1 MNEMKLKLNNV
12 VKTLLLYL
20 CFGLT
25 TVMAQT
31 LVRGTVVDNLG
42 IPLPGLAVIVDGT
55 SRGVTTD
62 LDGNFEIQASSG
74 EVLLFSY
81 IGFKTVKRTIGD
93 ATVVINVTM
102 EEDTEQ
108 LDEVVIVGYGTL
120 EKKELTG
127 SQVSLKADDINR
139 IQAVS
144 FEEAL
149 LGKAAG
155 VLITSSQ
162 GGPGDAAT
170 IQIRGATS
178 INASSAPLYVID
190 GVEIDGD
197 AQGIGGASETGA
209 ISSSSPLSLVDPNN
223 IESIEILKDANA
235 TAIYGSRG
243 ANGVVI
249 INTKTGKGQEN
260 KLTFDFDATTGV
272 QTISNQI
279 DILGAQEFVDFF
291 NEAFPWDPT
300 FSANR
305 FEQLA
310 FRDNNGNNLP
320 LDAIGPDGER
330 RFAINDFRGDVF
342 RPGILN
348 KYSISA
354 RSGNDTSWFSANM
367 SYTNQEGIV
376 TNTDF
381 ERIQASVN
389 VGGNVSDRLQVGFQA
404 SGGRSNRSG
413 IINATPDG
421 GNRGAF
427 GVITNL
433 SLAPPVQGRF
443 DSGRIGVGTNNI
455 LFDENGFVTNA
466 NGRFILNPVSQVNET
481 VNRGEE
487 LFGYISSYLD
497 YKLTD
502 GLRFRSSLSFN
513 AYQNIGQV
521 YLPTNLDFGQQLG
534 IANVSRFSENRW
546 QNNNT
551 LTFDKIYANKH
562 KVNVVVG
569 TSLLSNEFST
579 LSVRATGFESD
590 DVNLD
595 DLSVASNQFID
606 SGRGEN
612 GLLGFFGRI
621 NYSFDSRYVINL
633 TARTDKSSRFFPG
646 PSQWGFFPSA
656 GFTWNVSEESFL
668 EDSSFLSNLRLKA
681 SVGQTGN
688 DKIGVFQS
696 QLAFNGSRSSSFRS
710 GNPTISAASVRN
722 GNRFN
727 GFFLSRVSNP
737 DLTWETTTQ
746 YDVGGEVGLFN
757 NRLNIAVDWFRK
769 DTEDLLLERPTASQA
784 GFPFVLENVGEVRNT
799 GLELSFR
806 SVNIDTK
813 DFTWS
818 TNFNIS
824 FIENEVISL
833 GDVQEEFLVSAPA
846 GTGVNNDFIVRE
858 GLPLGAMFGFESDG
872 VYQFEDFVEFQGLTN
887 AEAVDLYRNDPNTG
901 RLRPFGGDGGGNS
914 FTLIDGVAAN
924 GGNNRPGQQKL
935 IDQNGDGVI
944 NEADLV
950 VIGDANPDHFGG
962 ITNSFRYKSWDFSFG
977 MNWRYGG
984 DVYNKNLLPGYNQNL
999 FTNKY
1004 GIARDRWTVNNQDT
1018 RVNSIRGRVL
1028 ETGIANTSDYIE
1040 DGSFL
1045 RLQNVTL
1052 GYNLPNLVTDKIGLS
1067 QLRFYFAADNVFVWT
1082 NYSGYDPDV
1091 SVAGGTNSALTPAV
1105 DFDAYPKAR
1114 TFRLGI
1120 KGTF

>member
-1 MNEMKLKLNNV
+1 MK
-12 VKTLLLYL
+12 
-20 CFGLT
+20 
-25 TVMAQT
+25 QT
-31 LVRGTVVDNLG
+31 LNKLFLCIVLGFLFIPLKMSAQGKVTGKIVDNLDM
-42 IPLPGLAVIVDGT
+42 PVPGVAIIIEGT
-55 SRGVTTD
+55 SRGTTTD
-62 LDGNFEIQASSG
+62 FDGNFEITASEG
-74 EVLLFSY
+74 DVLLISY
-81 IGFKTVKRTIGD
+81 IGFKKIKRTVSSS
-93 ATVVINVTM
+93 TQTMVIAL
-102 EEDTEQ
+102 EEDAQQ

-127 SQVSLKADDINR
+127 SQVSLKSEDINK

-197 AQGIGGASETGA
+197 AQSIGGAAETGA
-209 ISSSSPLSLVDPNN
+209 ITSSSPLSLVDPNN

-235 TAIYGSRG
+235 TSIYGSRG

-249 INTKTGKGQEN
+249 ITTKTGKGRES
-260 KLTFDFDATTGV
+260 KLSFDFDATTGV
-272 QTISNQI
+272 QVISNQL

-291 NEAFPWDPT
+291 NEAFPWDPAFNAT
-300 FSANR
+300 R

-310 FRDNNGNNLP
+310 FRDNNGTPLP
-320 LDAIGPDGER
+320 LNAVEPDGTR

-348 KYSISA
+348 KYSLSA
-354 RSGNDTSWFSANM
+354 RTGRDTSWFSANI

-404 SGGRSNRSG
+404 SGGRSNRAG

-433 SLAPPVQGRF
+433 ALAPPVQGRF
-443 DSGRIGVGTNNI
+443 DSGRVGVGSNNI
-455 LFDENGFVTNA
+455 LFDENGFIINA
-466 NGRFILNPVSQVNET
+466 NGRFILNPITQVNET
-481 VNRGEE
+481 VNRGQE
-487 LFGYISSYLD
+487 LFGYISTYLD
-497 YKLTD
+497 YKLAD
-502 GLRFRSSLSFN
+502 GLNLRTSLSFN
-513 AYQNIGQV
+513 AYENLGEV
-521 YLPTNLDFGQQLG
+521 YLPTNLDYGQQLG
-534 IANVSRFSENRW
+534 IANVNRFSQARW

-551 LTFDKIYANKH
+551 LTFDKLYADKH
-562 KVNVVVG
+562 KINVVLG
-569 TSLLSNEFST
+569 TSLLSNEFRT
-579 LSVRATGFESD
+579 LSARATGFESD
-590 DVNLD
+590 EVNLD
-595 DLSVASNQFID
+595 DLSVATNQFVD
-606 SGRGEN
+606 SNRGEN
-612 GLLGFFGRI
+612 GLLGFFGRL

-646 PSQWGFFPSA
+646 STQWGFFPSA

-668 EDSSFLSNLRLKA
+668 ENSSFLSNLRLKA

-696 QLAFNGSRSSSFRS
+696 QLAFEGSRISSFRS
-710 GNPTISAASVRN
+710 GNPPISAASVRN

-746 YDVGGEVGLFN
+746 YDIGGEIGLFN
-757 NRLNIAVDWFRK
+757 NRINIAADWFRK

-806 SVNIDTK
+806 SVNVSTK
-813 DFTWS
+813 NFKWS

-833 GDVQEEFLVSAPA
+833 GGVQEEFLVSAPA

-858 GLPLGAMFGFESDG
+858 GLPLGYMFGYESDG
-872 VYQFEDFVEFQGLTN
+872 VYQFSDFVEFQGLSN
-887 AEAVDLYRNDPNTG
+887 AEAIDLYRNDSNTG
-901 RLRPFGGDGGGNS
+901 RLRPFGGDDGSNI
-914 FTLIDGVAAN
+914 FTLVDGVPTN

-935 IDQNGDGVI
+935 VDQNGDGVI
-944 NEADLV
+944 NEADVV

-962 ITNSFRYKSWDFSFG
+962 MTNSLSYKNWDLSFVFT
-977 MNWRYGG
+977 WRYGG

-1004 GIARDRWTVNNQDT
+1004 GIARERWTPNNQDT

-1045 RLQNVTL
+1045 RLQNLSL
-1052 GYNLPNLVTDKIGLS
+1052 GYNLPDLLTDRLGLTR
-1067 QLRFYFAADNVFVWT
+1067 LRFYLAADNVFVWT

-1091 SVAGGTNSALTPAV
+1091 SIAAGTNSALTPAV
-1105 DFDAYPKAR
+1105 DFDAYPRAT

-1120 KGTF
+1120 QGTF